1 MNKLISTTMLILLSS
16 FSIMCSN
23 NSIDNFKF
31 DINLYEKETNLDATA
46 LISYS
51 DKSVTKDTYIINF
64 WFPSCAPCAPRGRAR
79 RRCSPCA
86 PGSRCAPGA
95 GGRARTRGRSCGNLL
110 CLIFL
115 FSLIGFDGF

>member
-64 WFPSCAPCAPRGRAR
+64 WFPSCAPCAKELPHFQKLY
-79 RRCSPCA
+79 PC
-86 PGSRCAPGA
+86 RD
-95 GGRARTRGRSCGNLL
+95 L
-110 CLIFL
+110 FL
-115 FSLIGFDGF
+115 FCKFFNIFNNAALISKCLRY